1 MDGQSNIAKCSGRF
15 LLDGI
20 VFSTVEENEREE
32 VGKREGEGCGG
43 GGGFTD
49 CFIISNVA
57 FSKALSKVS
66 EQPEQGPKC
75 STPL

>member
-43 GGGFTD
+43 GGGSLT
-49 CFIISNVA
+49 
-57 FSKALSKVS
+57 VS
-66 EQPEQGPKC
+66 LYLMLPSPKR
-75 STPL
+75 SPK